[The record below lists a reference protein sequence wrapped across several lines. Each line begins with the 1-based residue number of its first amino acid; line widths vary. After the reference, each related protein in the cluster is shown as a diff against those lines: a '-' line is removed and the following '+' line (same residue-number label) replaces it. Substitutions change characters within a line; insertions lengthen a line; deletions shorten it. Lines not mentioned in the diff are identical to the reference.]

1 MAKFTA
7 NVKPASLSF
16 SSQLVLNYCKGKL
29 VSARYNMF
37 TIRRFNNFALLLV
50 NSCLYP
56 NVLKLGKAY
65 MTVSKGLV
73 N

>member
-1 MAKFTA
+1 MAKLTA

-16 SSQLVLNYCKGKL
+16 SSQFVLNYCKGKL
-29 VSARYNMF
+29 VSARYNMYGDL
-37 TIRRFNNFALLLV
+37 TIALLHV
-50 NSCLYP
+50 NSCLSP

-65 MTVSKGLV
+65 MAVNKGLP